1 MRSAAKPAGSVSALS
16 VSELAAPRQKLAL
29 ALGSMTLL
37 GVALQL
43 APGGWRP
50 VALWLTGLVLGMAL
64 YHASFGFASAYR
76 RMIVA
81 RDMRGVQAQLL
92 LLALTTM
99 LFAPVLAMGA
109 IFGQDVGGAWAPVGV
124 SVAAGAFMFGIGMQI
139 AGGCG
144 SGTLYTAGG
153 GSLRMMIVLIFA
165 CLGSF
170 WASLH
175 MGWWQQLPSHDAF
188 VLSDILGWKSALLLQ
203 LGVIGA
209 LAWALGALAKKPASL
224 APSAVRTLWSR
235 LLAGPWPVLAA
246 AVVLALGNLSTL
258 MTAGHPWSITWG
270 FTLWGARAAQVL
282 GWQASSSGF
291 WQGEFQGEALAGSL
305 LEDTTSLMDMAI
317 MLGALCA
324 ASLAGRF
331 SPKWDFPW
339 RSLAAAMFG
348 GLLLGYGSRIAY
360 GCNIGAFI
368 SGVSSGSLHGW
379 LWIAAALPG
388 SWLGIHLRR
397 RFGLAD

>member
-1 MRSAAKPAGSVSALS
+1 
-16 VSELAAPRQKLAL
+16 
-29 ALGSMTLL
+29 
-37 GVALQL
+37 
-43 APGGWRP
+43 
-50 VALWLTGLVLGMAL
+50 MA
-64 YHASFGFASAYR
+64 
-76 RMIVA
+76 V
-81 RDMRGVQAQLL
+81 
-92 LLALTTM
+92 
-99 LFAPVLAMGA
+99 
-109 IFGQDVGGAWAPVGV
+109 
-124 SVAAGAFMFGIGMQI
+124 GAFLFGIGMQI

-153 GSLRMMIVLIFA
+153 GSLRMMMVLIFA
-165 CLGSF
+165 CIGSF

-175 MGWWQQLPSHDAF
+175 MGWWQQLPSLDAV
-188 VLSDILGWKSALLLQ
+188 VLSEVMDWKWALLLQ

-209 LAWALGALAKKPASL
+209 LAWALGAFAKKPVVR
-224 APSAVRTLWSR
+224 APLTARTLWSR

-258 MTAGHPWSITWG
+258 VTAGHPWSITWG
-270 FTLWGARAAQVL
+270 FTLWGARAAQTL

-291 WQGEFQGEALAGSL
+291 WQGEFQSEALAGGL
-305 LEDTTSLMDMAI
+305 LQDTTSMMDMAI

-324 ASLAGRF
+324 ATLAGRF
-331 SPKWDFPW
+331 APKWDFSW
-339 RSLAAAMFG
+339 QSLAAAMLG

-368 SGVSSGSLHGW
+368 SGVASGSLHGW

-388 SWLGIHLRR
+388 TWLGIHLRR

>member
-1 MRSAAKPAGSVSALS
+1 MTLSAAKPARSAS
-16 VSELAAPRQKLAL
+16 ALAAPRHKLAL
-29 ALGSMTLL
+29 ALAGFTLL
-37 GVALQL
+37 GVAMQL

-50 VALWLTGLVLGMAL
+50 LTLWLTGLVLGVAL

-76 RMIVA
+76 SMIVA

-99 LFAPVLAMGA
+99 LFAPVLASGA
-109 IFGQDVGGAWAPVGV
+109 IFGQEVGGAWAAAGV
-124 SVAAGAFMFGIGMQI
+124 SVAVGAFMFGIGMQI

-153 GSLRMMIVLIFA
+153 GSLRMLMVLFCA
-165 CLGSF
+165 CLGSY

-175 MGWWQQLPSHDAF
+175 MGWWQQLPSLETV
-188 VLSDILGWKSALLLQ
+188 VLPDVLGWKSALMVQ

-209 LAWALGALAKKPASL
+209 LAWLLGALAKPVSLPAPL
-224 APSAVRTLWSR
+224 TVRTPWSR

-258 MTAGHPWSITWG
+258 VTAGHPWSITWG
-270 FTLWGARAAQVL
+270 FTLWGAKAAQAL

-291 WQGEFQGEALAGSL
+291 WQGEFQSEALAGGV
-305 LEDTTSLMDMAI
+305 LEDTTSLMNLAI
-317 MLGALCA
+317 MLGAMCA
-324 ASLAGRF
+324 ASLSGRF
-331 SPKWDFPW
+331 EPIWDFPW
-339 RSLAAAMFG
+339 RSLAAAVLG
-348 GLLLGYGSRIAY
+348 GLLLGYGARIAY

-368 SGVSSGSLHGW
+368 SGVASGSLHGW

-388 SWLGIHLRR
+388 TWLGIHLRR
-397 RFGLAD
+397 RFGMAD